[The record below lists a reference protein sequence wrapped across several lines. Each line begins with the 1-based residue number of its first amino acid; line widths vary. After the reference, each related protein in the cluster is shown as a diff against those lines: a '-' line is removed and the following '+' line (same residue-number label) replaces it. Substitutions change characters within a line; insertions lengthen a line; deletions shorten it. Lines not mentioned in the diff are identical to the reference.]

1 METQSELEA
10 VRPFPGIGGVIAL
23 MLVGWATMFLVGG
36 AASAFLDLQTTTAVG
51 NIVALSL
58 VVGLGVKRAG
68 RPVSETLALRPFP
81 IVLLV
86 PMTVLTFA
94 GSILVAEISNL
105 TQEVL
110 PVPKSLQDVFYRI
123 LRADSPL
130 EFLKRAAILSLVA
143 PVTEELAFR
152 GVFQQG
158 LTANYGTRK
167 GVAITALCFGV
178 FHLIPWQAVGAAL
191 IGLLL
196 GVVVYRTGSV
206 FAGMALHAIWNLLP
220 LLAISLLRNVSLPG
234 YEFHGDE
241 IRHIPIPTLIV
252 AAGVFGLTLRSFWMR
267 TAPHPRDPGPGCGPE
282 GEHDGEP
289 AER

>member
-1 METQSELEA
+1 
-10 VRPFPGIGGVIAL
+10 
-23 MLVGWATMFLVGG
+23 MFAVGG
-36 AASAFLDLQTTTAVG
+36 AVSGYLDLQTTTAVG
-51 NIVALSL
+51 NIIALSL
-58 VVGLGVKRAG
+58 VVGLGVRRAR
-68 RPVSETLALRPFP
+68 RPVRETLALRTFP
-81 IVLLV
+81 IGLLG
-86 PMTVLTFA
+86 PMVILAFA

-105 TQEVL
+105 TQEVM
-110 PVPKSLQDVFYRI
+110 PVPKSLQDLFYRI
-123 LRADSPL
+123 LRADCPF

-167 GVAITALCFGV
+167 GIAIKALLFGV

-196 GVVVYRTGSV
+196 GVVVLRTGSIL
-206 FAGMALHAIWNLLP
+206 AGMALHAIWNLLP

-234 YEFHGDE
+234 YEFHGEE

-252 AAGVFGLTLRSFWMR
+252 AGGLFGLTLRRFWLR
-267 TAPHPRDPGPGCGPE
+267 TAPRPQDLDSVR
-282 GEHDGEP
+282 
-289 AER
+289 